1 MKSYN
6 QFLGFI
12 NKEYKK
18 FIFVA
23 VFYSLWLV
31 YKYALAFDPQLLSFP
46 GRMIGEATLNAYDIN
61 KRINVFYYSGFLFFL
76 SIAFFSFIAWRI
88 SLFRGSFLNVTEAR
102 IINYT
107 SLAGITFYFFNLWTK
122 SFDSSLELIYCI
134 HKAALAGLA
143 IKLLMLRNK
152 PPQAKLIDTS
162 FYAIAFVL
170 GVSVFFVLNET
181 AVLFKVFPT
190 TDFIAVILICVIAA
204 LFAAAMYL
212 QKREA
217 AEGKNLLNT
226 LAFLLIPVACIPVL
240 SFLKDEIYLILNR
253 HQVYYFSPRK
263 LYLFFL
269 LCLALIAFYRYR
281 RFQKGKIRRV
291 KRNDQLVAL
300 RYLPL
305 LVVSL
310 ATYTFYSPFTDIS
323 NEMFE
328 AGNRFLPVMEF
339 SKFGVVPIFE
349 KFNSH
354 VLSELFFGS
363 IYAFLNGLH
372 SREMYIY
379 EFVYQVFWAFIV
391 YIFIYRLSRS
401 AYIALFIILLFP
413 LIDTVLF
420 DYTII
425 SIPVIFLLDKVIREP
440 ASFKNYLMLMSAFAF
455 LVLWRIDIGYPTIIS
470 GCVILVVYKLNRE
483 QFIISWKQVFKALAV
498 LLGVVLSGLLIIGW
512 CREINVFEKLWSGL
526 NYLASAQTYG
536 LTSFGDATKSQYK
549 IQYFVF
555 PLIMILGAGGMLLF
569 FKRFNISR
577 GQRFIYTA
585 FLFIIAYYF
594 VNFQRG
600 LVRHSFVEGHDNG
613 VSSFAFFIFSGS
625 VFLLCQ
631 KRSKVFKLIM
641 FMVIAVVLMMNYK
654 FPAIT
659 EFKNLYSKAMD
670 KAETFP
676 AIEPKPDIVRCI
688 DNTNFEEAQYGNFK
702 KFIAEKLTED
712 QTFIDFSNL
721 PMLYYFTGKI
731 TPSYFYQNP
740 LSIHNDYLQ
749 NSFVADMKE
758 YDAPFLVFSNFP
770 SNWWNGVDGVPNTL
784 RHYRMAEYF
793 YENYKPFA
801 IIDNL
806 CLWKR
811 NDFEVKNEQ
820 QTVYNYSIADSSQ
833 KDLTVLKK
841 TLGSQASKSYLFKA
855 ALADGIEAPEIK
867 ITDNKEET
875 TLKAAFVNDMEH
887 TASYIFKPAGTD
899 FTFEL
904 SNAGRNIKTL
914 SVTANDLIPDF
925 YSEYPRT
932 ENILNLPYIWANY
945 DRTVH
950 QETNLA
956 TLLQA
961 PQKLQKDNIS
971 YFNFSN
977 AIDKSSGNMV
987 LISLSA
993 DNNEPLTID
1002 LMYGSSKHGYKG
1014 AYKFLIPPGSG
1025 MREFAVRLSS
1035 QYNWY
1040 FPEVDYLALS
1050 TNSDKEIMV
1059 NSMQLLK
1066 GD

>member
-1 MKSYN
+1 MKSY
-6 QFLGFI
+6 QQLLAFI

-31 YKYALAFDPQLLSFP
+31 YKYALTFDPQLASFP

-61 KRINVFYYSGFLFFL
+61 KRINIFYYSGFLFFL
-76 SIAFFSFIAWRI
+76 SIALFSFIAWRI
-88 SLFRGSFLNVTEAR
+88 SLLRENFLNTVEAR
-102 IINYT
+102 IINYS

-134 HKAALAGLA
+134 HIAALAGMTL
-143 IKLLMLRNK
+143 KLLLLKNK
-152 PPQAKLIDTS
+152 PQAKLIDTS
-162 FYAIAFVL
+162 FYAIIFVL
-170 GVSVFFVLNET
+170 SVSVFFVLNEI
-181 AVLFKVFPT
+181 AVLFNVFSRL
-190 TDFIAVILICVIAA
+190 DFITTILISVIIALCAA
-204 LFAAAMYL
+204 SMYL
-212 QKREA
+212 RTKEPAEA
-217 AEGKNLLNT
+217 RSALNR
-226 LAFLLIPVACIPVL
+226 LAFLVIPIACIPVL
-240 SFLKDEIYLILNR
+240 SFFKDEIYLILNR

-269 LCLALIAFYRYR
+269 LCIALITFYRYK
-281 RFQKGKIRRV
+281 RFQKGKTRDI

-305 LVVSL
+305 LVISL
-310 ATYTFYSPFTDIS
+310 ATYTFYSPYTDIS

-363 IYAFLNGLH
+363 IYAFFNGLH

-379 EFVYQVFWAFIV
+379 EFVYQVFWAFMV

-401 AYIALFIILLFP
+401 AYIALFVILLFP

-425 SIPVIFLLDKVIREP
+425 AIPVIFILDKVIREP
-440 ASFKNYLMLMSAFAF
+440 ASFKNYLLLMGVFAF

-470 GCVILVVYKLNRE
+470 GSVILVVYKLNRE
-483 QFIISWKQVFKALAV
+483 QFKISWKLVFKALAV
-498 LLGVVLSGLLIIGW
+498 LIGIVLSGLLIIGW

-536 LTSFGDATKSQYK
+536 LTSFGDAAKSQYK

-555 PLIMILGAGGMLLF
+555 PLIMILIAGAMLVF
-569 FKRFNISR
+569 YKRFNISR
-577 GQRFIYTA
+577 AQRFIYTA

-613 VSSFAFFIFSGS
+613 VSSFAFFIFSAG
-625 VFLLCQ
+625 VFLFCQ
-631 KRSKVFKLIM
+631 KRSKVFRLIA
-641 FMVIAVVLMMNYK
+641 FMVVSVVLMMNYK
-654 FPAIT
+654 FPSVT
-659 EFKNLYSKAMD
+659 EFKSLYSKAAD
-670 KAETFP
+670 KANVFP
-676 AIEPKPDIVRCI
+676 VIEPKPDIVRCI
-688 DNTNFEEAQYGNFK
+688 DNSNFEEEQYGNFK
-702 KFIAEKLTED
+702 KFIAERLSED

-758 YDAPFLVFSNFP
+758 YDAPFLVFSNFTK
-770 SNWWNGVDGVPNTL
+770 NWWNAVDGVPNTL

-793 YENYKPFA
+793 YSNYKPFA
-801 IIDNL
+801 IIDKL

-811 NDFEVKNEQ
+811 NDFQIKNEQ
-820 QTVYNYSIADSSQ
+820 QPVYNYSIADSSQ
-833 KDLTVLKK
+833 KDLAVLKK
-841 TLGSQASKSYLFKA
+841 TLKAQTDKNYLLKA
-855 ALADGIEAPEIK
+855 VIAKDAPEIK
-867 ITDNKEET
+867 VSEGKTET
-875 TLKAAFVNDMEH
+875 MLKAAFVNDMEH
-887 TASYIFKPAGTD
+887 TAYYIFKPTGTE

-904 SNAGRNIKTL
+904 PNGTKNVSML
-914 SVTANDLIPDF
+914 SITAYDFIPDF
-925 YSEYPRT
+925 YSDYPQA

-950 QETNLA
+950 QEVNLVS
-956 TLLQA
+956 LVQA

-971 YFNFSN
+971 YFNFSS
-977 AIDKSSGNMV
+977 AVDKSSGNML

-993 DNNEPLTID
+993 DNNEPIPID

-1014 AYKFLIPPGSG
+1014 AYKFLIPAGAG
-1025 MREFAVRLSS
+1025 AREFAVRLSA

-1040 FPEVDYLALS
+1040 FPEVDYVALTS
-1050 TNSDKEIMV
+1050 NSDKEIIV